1 MKESRKQEQKKKDN
15 KNNTEEA
22 LNPKKEIIS
31 MILYLAVVFVA
42 VYVIITY
49 VGQRTAVNGD
59 SMEPTLSDGNQL
71 IMDKLSYH
79 FRDPERYEVIIF
91 PCPTDPDVYYIK
103 RVIGLPGET
112 IQIKNEKVYIDGREL
127 TTETYGIAPIEEP
140 GIAYEP
146 LTLGDDEYFVL
157 GDNRPVSRDS
167 RYEEVGPISR
177 DTIEGRALVRIYPFT
192 QMGFV
197 K

>member
-1 MKESRKQEQKKKDN
+1 MKQKEKLEKQEQSKGDQKAVD
-15 KNNTEEA
+15 
-22 LNPKKEIIS
+22 PKKEIIS
-31 MILYLAVVFVA
+31 MILYLAVVFLA

-59 SMEPTLSDGNQL
+59 SMEPTLSNGNNL

-79 FRDPERYEVIIF
+79 FRDPKRYEVVIF

-112 IQIKNEKVYIDGREL
+112 IQIKNEKVYVDGKEL
-127 TTETYGIAPIEEP
+127 TTEKYGIAPIEEP
-140 GIAYEP
+140 GIAYET
-146 LTLGDDEYFVL
+146 LTLGEDEYFVL

-177 DTIEGRALVRIYPFT
+177 DTIEGRAWIRIYPFNK
-192 QMGFV
+192 MGFV